1 MADVSPQRVK
11 ELREKT
17 GAGMMDCKA
26 ALNEAG
32 GDMEKA
38 IEVLRK
44 KGLKDLGKRSGKVA
58 AEGMIGVYSHP
69 GDQVV
74 AIVELNS
81 ETDFV
86 ARNDEFRNLARDLA
100 MHVAAMKPLYIAE
113 EDVPTQVIEKEK
125 EIAVAQLSEAQ
136 RAKAEQ
142 ILPGKLKKFYEDS
155 CLLRQNYVKDDS
167 GKVTVADIVN
177 ALGAKMGEKI
187 VVRRFQRFEVGEGIQ
202 RAQAD
207 LARDVAALTAGN

>member
-1 MADVSPQRVK
+1 MADASPQRVK

-17 GAGMMDCKA
+17 GAGMMDCKVALIEA
-26 ALNEAG
+26 A

-74 AIVELNS
+74 AIVELNC

-86 ARNDEFRNLARDLA
+86 ARNEEFRALARDLA
-100 MHVAAMKPLYIAE
+100 MHVAAMKPSYVSE
-113 EDVPTQVIEKEK
+113 EDVPPQVVEKEK
-125 EIAVAQLSEAQ
+125 EIAIAQLSDGQ

-142 ILPGKLKKFYEDS
+142 ILPGKLKKFYEDV
-155 CLLRQNYVKDDS
+155 CLLRQNFVKDDS

-187 VVRRFQRFEVGEGIQ
+187 VVRRVQRFEVGEGIQ
-202 RAQAD
+202 RAQTD
-207 LARDVAALTAGN
+207 LARDVAALTAGA

>member
-100 MHVAAMKPLYIAE
+100 MHVAAMKPLYITE
-113 EDVPTQVIEKEK
+113 EDVPSQVIEKEK

-202 RAQAD
+202 RAQVD